1 MFKSHLVLPVFCTHK
16 NANLILCYLVWSEEH
31 INYSQ
36 SMTLGSQFSYRQM
49 KWFMTEPQD
58 KPWFLRVIGLS
69 VGIQLKDSQ
78 QFPRGKPYRR

>member
-49 KWFMTEPQD
+49 KWFMT
-58 KPWFLRVIGLS
+58 LN
-69 VGIQLKDSQ
+69 LKTSL
-78 QFPRGKPYRR
+78 GSLES